1 MEMERKMKVINPLK
15 GRTDRSWFFEQSV
28 YDSDGMTRAMKA
40 NGGTGNLPKVIE
52 RIKYEVSDENNI
64 SQAHGK
70 ENSSSV
76 QSDG

>member
-1 MEMERKMKVINPLK
+1 MERKMKGINPLK
-15 GRTDRSWFFEQSV
+15 GRTDRSWFFEQAV

-76 QSDG
+76 QSDR

>member
-1 MEMERKMKVINPLK
+1 MKVINPLK
-15 GRTDRSWFFEQSV
+15 GKTDRSWFFEQQV

-40 NGGTGNLPKVIE
+40 NGGTGNLPKVME
-52 RIKYEVSDENNI
+52 RIKYEASDENNI
-64 SQAHGK
+64 SRAHGK

>member
-1 MEMERKMKVINPLK
+1 MKVINPLK

-70 ENSSSV
+70 ETSSSV